1 MASAIVGIAG
11 VGKTEAILRAL
22 NCYPQQVIIHDTFPR
37 LVGSHEQVVW
47 QTVDIPASG
56 KATDLA
62 ANLMLSWDITMAQAL
77 PDRPG
82 RFGSTLAQKR
92 RDGAQMLDEWRQ
104 VAMAHF
110 LGVLHLDEVQ
120 NFFKLPR
127 LEKRTKRAGRDGNL
141 ELSIVED
148 QCLKWVLTLTNT
160 WQIPLV
166 ISGTPDGVEA
176 LGKRLSNIQ
185 RLASAGFH
193 HLQPFAG
200 DKADGAWQLF
210 FSQLAKYQYVT
221 QTLPAN
227 EELSNLV
234 MELTAGVPR
243 IIIALWIAAHR
254 IAFERK
260 DDDLRLADFRK
271 AAATFLSPLAPAVAA
286 LRSNDPTR
294 LSRYQ
299 DLLPGEEFWAQF
311 WERQPETQNP
321 SR

>member
-22 NCYPQQVIIHDTFPR
+22 QCYPQQVIIHDTFPR
-37 LVGSHEQVVW
+37 LVGQHAQVVW

-62 ANLMLSWDITMAQAL
+62 ANLMLNWDMTMARAL

-82 RFGSTLAQKR
+82 RFASTLAQKR

-104 VAMAHF
+104 VAMTHF

-127 LEKRTKRAGRDGNL
+127 LEKRTKRVGRDGHL

-160 WQIPLV
+160 WQMPLI

-221 QTLPAN
+221 QPLPAD

-243 IIIALWIAAHR
+243 IIVALWIAAHR

-260 DDDLRLADFRK
+260 DDDLRSADFKK

-299 DLLPGEEFWAQF
+299 DLLPGEQFWAQF
-311 WERQPETQNP
+311 WE
-321 SR
+321 S